1 MQKQRLLSLDVL
13 RGITIAGMIMVNNPG
28 SWGAIYAPLRH
39 AEWDGLTP
47 TDLVFPFFMFIMGV
61 SMYISYSKF
70 DFKLSKS
77 TFIKLLR
84 RSALLFLIGL
94 LLNWFGLICRHMSSL
109 SQTTD
114 YSWFQRL
121 YESAFY
127 YLQDLRILGVL
138 QRLAIVNFCGSLILL
153 TVKKKYIPFIVFGIL
168 LCYSIVMVLTGSL
181 TLSENNIIAQIDNM
195 ILGSSHMYKING
207 MAFDPEG
214 LFSTI
219 PCIAHVLIGVMAGSY
234 ILSTED
240 NKERMEQLFIFGT
253 LIMVLGFL
261 WHYYTPINK
270 TLWSSSYTL
279 VTCGLASLLLSIL
292 LWIIDVKGYT
302 KPTRFFEAFGVNPMA
317 IFVLGGIM
325 SNLVSNIGITLN
337 NGTWISIKG
346 LIYNH
351 INVPI
356 FGDKLGSLVFAL
368 GFILVCYL
376 IALPLYK
383 KKIYIKI

>member
-70 DFKLSKS
+70 DFKFNKS

-94 LLNWFGLICRHMSSL
+94 LLNWFGLTCRHMSSL
-109 SQTTD
+109 AQTTD
-114 YSWFQRL
+114 YSWFRRL
-121 YESAFY
+121 YESAFF

-181 TLSENNIIAQIDNM
+181 TLSENNIISQIDN
-195 ILGSSHMYKING
+195 IVLGGSHMYHINNI
-207 MAFDPEG
+207 AFDPEG

-234 ILSTED
+234 ILGTED

-261 WHYYTPINK
+261 WHYVTPINK
-270 TLWSSSYTL
+270 NLWSSSYTL

-317 IFVLGGIM
+317 IFVAGGII
-325 SNLVSNIGITLN
+325 SNLVSNIGITLATD
-337 NGTWISIKG
+337 TWISIKG
-346 LIYNH
+346 LIYNYV
-351 INVPI
+351 NVPL
-356 FGDKLGSLVFAL
+356 FGDKLGSLVFAIC
-368 GFILVCYL
+368 FILVCYL

-383 KKIYIKI
+383 KKIYIKL

>member
-1 MQKQRLLSLDVL
+1 
-13 RGITIAGMIMVNNPG
+13 
-28 SWGAIYAPLRH
+28 
-39 AEWDGLTP
+39 
-47 TDLVFPFFMFIMGV
+47 
-61 SMYISYSKF
+61 
-70 DFKLSKS
+70 
-77 TFIKLLR
+77 
-84 RSALLFLIGL
+84 
-94 LLNWFGLICRHMSSL
+94 MSSL
-109 SQTTD
+109 AQTTD
-114 YSWFQRL
+114 YSWFRRL
-121 YESAFY
+121 YESAFF

-181 TLSENNIIAQIDNM
+181 TLSENNIISQIDN
-195 ILGSSHMYKING
+195 IVLGGSHMYHINNI
-207 MAFDPEG
+207 AFDPEG

-234 ILSTED
+234 ILGTED

-261 WHYYTPINK
+261 WHYVTPINK

-317 IFVLGGIM
+317 IFVAGGII
-325 SNLVSNIGITLN
+325 SNLVSNIGITLAT
-337 NGTWISIKG
+337 GTWISIKG
-346 LIYNH
+346 LIYNYV
-351 INVPI
+351 NVPL
-356 FGDKLGSLVFAL
+356 FGDKLGSLVFAIC
-368 GFILVCYL
+368 FILICYL

-383 KKIYIKI
+383 KKIYIKL

>member
-70 DFKLSKS
+70 DVKFNKS

-94 LLNWFGLICRHMSSL
+94 LLNWFGLTCRHMSSL
-109 SQTTD
+109 AQTTD
-114 YSWFQRL
+114 YSWFRRL
-121 YESAFY
+121 YESAFF

-181 TLSENNIIAQIDNM
+181 TLSENNIISQIDN
-195 ILGSSHMYKING
+195 IVLGGSHMYHINNI
-207 MAFDPEG
+207 AFDPEG

-234 ILSTED
+234 ILGTED

-261 WHYYTPINK
+261 WHYVTPINK

-317 IFVLGGIM
+317 IFVAGGII
-325 SNLVSNIGITLN
+325 SNLVSNIGITLAT
-337 NGTWISIKG
+337 GTWISIKG
-346 LIYNH
+346 LIYNYV
-351 INVPI
+351 NVPL
-356 FGDKLGSLVFAL
+356 FGDKLGSLVFAIC
-368 GFILVCYL
+368 FILVCYL

-383 KKIYIKI
+383 KKIYIKL

>member
-28 SWGAIYAPLRH
+28 SWGSIYAPLRH

-70 DFKLSKS
+70 DFQFNRN
-77 TFIKLLR
+77 TFLKLLK
-84 RSALLFLIGL
+84 RSVLLFLIGL
-94 LLNWFGLICRHMSSL
+94 LLNWFGLTCRHMSSL
-109 SQTTD
+109 AQTTD
-114 YSWFQRL
+114 YLWLQRL

-127 YLQDLRILGVL
+127 YLKELRILGVL

-153 TVKKKYIPFIVFGIL
+153 TIKKKYIPYIIFGIL
-168 LCYSIVMVLTGSL
+168 LGYSIIMLFTGSL
-181 TLSENNIIAQIDNM
+181 TLSTENIIAHIDSV
-195 ILGSSHMYKING
+195 ILGESHMYHING
-207 MAFDPEG
+207 IAFDPEG
-214 LFSTI
+214 LFSAL

-234 ILSTED
+234 ILITED

-261 WHYYTPINK
+261 WHYVTPINK

-292 LWIIDVKGYT
+292 LWIIDVQGYT

-317 IFVLGGIM
+317 IFVMGGIL
-325 SNLVSNIGITLN
+325 SNLVSNIGITLA
-337 NGTWISIKG
+337 NGTWISLKG
-346 LIYNH
+346 LIYNY

-356 FGDKLGSLVFAL
+356 FGEKLGSLIFAL
-368 GFILVCYL
+368 CFILICYL

-383 KKIYIKI
+383 KKIYIKL

>member
-1 MQKQRLLSLDVL
+1 MQKKRLLSLDVL

-70 DFKLSKS
+70 DFNLNKG

-168 LCYSIVMVLTGSL
+168 LCYSVVMVLTGSL
-181 TLSENNIIAQIDNM
+181 TLSETNIIAQIDNM

-337 NGTWISIKG
+337 DGSWISFKG